1 MSCKYFILTKPTNKP
16 VNQDEDNQITFLN
29 AKTYVLPQT
38 NIEYYISNGLFE
50 KDLIAWTVQF
60 CSKDKNMLDIGA
72 HSGTYSIS
80 LADNCKHIYA
90 FEPQKM
96 TYYSLCGSI
105 ALSNILNV
113 TCINYGLGSDDQVGV
128 TTLNI
133 VSLDGGGSTLHQ
145 NANQIIATEEIQI
158 RTLDSFNLS
167 NIGFIKMDVE
177 ENEIFVLQGAQNTLK
192 KSNYPTIIFESNN
205 TNHELFQYLKNLNY
219 DIIQI
224 SGNYTNMYLANY
236 KNHK

>member
-1 MSCKYFILTKPTNKP
+1 MS
-16 VNQDEDNQITFLN
+16 
-29 AKTYVLPQT
+29 
-38 NIEYYISNGLFE
+38 YYITNGLFE
-50 KDLIAWTVQF
+50 KDLIEWAKQF

-80 LADNCKHIYA
+80 LADDCKHIYA

-105 ALSNILNV
+105 ALSNITNV
-113 TCINYGLGSDDQVGV
+113 TCINYGLGSDEQTG
-128 TTLNI
+128 TKILNI

-145 NANQIIATEEIQI
+145 NANQILATEEIQI
-158 RTLDSFNLS
+158 RTLDSFYYD

-177 ENEIFVLQGAQNTLK
+177 ENELFVLQGAQDTLQR
-192 KSNYPTIIFESNN
+192 SNYPTILFESNN
-205 TNHELFQYLKNLNY
+205 TNTELFQYLKNLNY

>member
-16 VNQDEDNQITFLN
+16 ITHDADNQMTFLN
-29 AKTYVLPQT
+29 ARTYILPQS
-38 NIEYYISNGLFE
+38 NMSYYITNGLFE
-50 KDLIAWTVQF
+50 KDLIEWAKQF

-80 LADNCKHIYA
+80 LADDCKHIYA

-105 ALSNILNV
+105 ALSNITNV
-113 TCINYGLGSDDQVGV
+113 TCINYGLGSDEQTG
-128 TTLNI
+128 TKILNI

-145 NANQIIATEEIQI
+145 NANQILATEEIQI
-158 RTLDSFNLS
+158 RTLDSFYYD

-177 ENEIFVLQGAQNTLK
+177 ENELFVLQGAQDTLQR
-192 KSNYPTIIFESNN
+192 SNYPTILFESNN
-205 TNHELFQYLKNLNY
+205 TNTELFQYLKNLNY